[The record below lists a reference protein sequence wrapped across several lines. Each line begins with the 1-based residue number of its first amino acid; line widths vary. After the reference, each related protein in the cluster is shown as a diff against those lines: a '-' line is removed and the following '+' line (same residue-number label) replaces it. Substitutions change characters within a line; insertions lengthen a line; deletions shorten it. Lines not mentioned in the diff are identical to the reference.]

1 MAGAAAERIDGFS
14 NISYHDQPS
23 PEERSSSPSRIQSL
37 SNLMETA
44 ALGAAYPVIV
54 PIEDSEPLKH
64 LCAAPRPDAAQ
75 HR

>member
-37 SNLMETA
+37 SN
-44 ALGAAYPVIV
+44 ALLHG
-54 PIEDSEPLKH
+54 
-64 LCAAPRPDAAQ
+64 
-75 HR
+75 